1 MCHHIETSQLIC
13 GANELTGFY
22 MLVTL
27 AFNELKLTWSQQ
39 NIKLRYF
46 LSLEKTWM
54 EDNINEIC
62 NYYLIN
68 DEVINHITTLRDLR
82 LMSSTLVSKKNGKA

>member
-1 MCHHIETSQLIC
+1 MCHHVGTSQLIC

-54 EDNINEIC
+54 EDNINKIC

-68 DEVINHITTLRDLR
+68 EELHNNTKRSQVN
-82 LMSSTLVSKKNGKA
+82 V

>member
-1 MCHHIETSQLIC
+1 MCHHVGTSQLIC

-54 EDNINEIC
+54 EGNISKIC

-68 DEVINHITTLRDLR
+68 DELHNNTKRSQVN
-82 LMSSTLVSKKNGKA
+82 V

>member
-1 MCHHIETSQLIC
+1 
-13 GANELTGFY
+13 
-22 MLVTL
+22 
-27 AFNELKLTWSQQ
+27 
-39 NIKLRYF
+39 
-46 LSLEKTWM
+46 M

>member
-22 MLVTL
+22 MLVAL